1 VRVCRMVRD
10 LLTASVQLA
19 LELYRD
25 PEIDDAY
32 LTLYARS
39 TDYGPE
45 LRRAIRSM
53 SAKRAPY
60 VRGLSGHILVTS
72 DFQQPI
78 VDGL

>member
-1 VRVCRMVRD
+1 MARD
-10 LLTASVQLA
+10 LLPANVQLA

-25 PEIDDAY
+25 PEIDDTY

-39 TDYGPE
+39 RDYDLD
-45 LRRAIRSM
+45 LRRAIRTVSV
-53 SAKRAPY
+53 KRAPY